1 MLGEAA
7 AELNAAVEADIAS
20 RSWTLDAAVAERA
33 GRWTQRRCRGHGAGA
48 AAVLRA
54 AED

>member
-20 RSWTLDAAVAERA
+20 RSWTLDAAVKEQAA
-33 GRWTQRRCRGHGAGA
+33 RWTQRRCRGRGAGA
-48 AAVLRA
+48 AAVSRA